1 MEQVIVEVAEV
12 DTHSEEAAVQELS
25 QSQLAL
31 VGGGSGIMLFI

>member
-12 DTHSEEAAVQELS
+12 DTHTEQALLELS
-25 QSQLAL
+25 QSELAL